1 MKDTEYAV
9 LEWVDSD
16 SDDASVIC
24 KNLSLDMATTLVN
37 ISPTHLYR
45 EIITMAE
52 LKK

>member
-37 ISPTHLYR
+37 IAPSHLYR
-45 EIITMAE
+45 EILEMSE
-52 LKK
+52 LRN